1 MPEEAP
7 PSCISS
13 TDLLKLVGRYMS
25 SEDVE
30 KVNQAYLLAFEAHD
44 GVIRKSGEAYIYHPI
59 AVAYTLADLHMDVDT
74 ICAAILH
81 DVVEDTHFTKNCI
94 NERFG
99 EVVAD
104 LVDGVTKLSG
114 GQFNTRDEA
123 AAASFQKMMA
133 AMIHDYRVVLIKLA
147 DRLHNVKTLGV
158 RSPNSRRRIAK
169 ETLDIHVPL
178 ARRMGMNTL
187 RKDLQLNAFRHL
199 YPWRYALL
207 EKAMQKQ
214 VYDHATEHKEIIDT
228 IKGGLSEANIHG
240 DVFSWEKNIYKLYK
254 RISKGKSHKQLNK
267 FTESLELRILVN
279 NSIDCYAA
287 LGVVHQFFHPKV
299 GSFKDFI
306 ATPKGYGFQALQ
318 TALVTPQRQL
328 IFVQIQSNEMH
339 QIAQYGIT
347 ASRRFPQLLQSS
359 GKSKMYLER
368 WLKQVEEIQST
379 TGTAAE
385 FLEDMKADLFL
396 SEIYVSTPRGEVK
409 VLPKG
414 STPVDFAY
422 AIHTEVG
429 DKCVSAVIDGE
440 PARLNARLSNGATV
454 LILTDEDAVPS
465 PTWLNFAITA
475 KARSSIRSWI
485 KARKSYEFIELGEK
499 ILDKALLS
507 INKSTLDSI
516 PEDSMRDTLAALK
529 LDNKDDLFTS
539 IANGNQSAKLVAKR
553 LLDNDGLAY
562 LDEDHKDQLLLIKGT
577 EGLAVNLQTCCYPI
591 PNDSIVAHPNK
602 QTGLEVHRDNCP
614 TLARTGHSL
623 QKDIFSIA
631 WVDDTSKESHFLAAL
646 NLKVKNRVGVLS
658 NITNLL
664 EKMDVNIED
673 INITGDKEMKDMYFL
688 IQVKD
693 GTHLRFVAE
702 SLNSLSHVLDVVR
715 VFDGKN
721 QSNNRK

>member
-1 MPEEAP
+1 MPKEAP
-7 PSCISS
+7 LTSINS
-13 TDLLKLVGRYMS
+13 TDLLEQVGRYMNT
-25 SEDVE
+25 EDVE
-30 KVNQAYLLAFEAHD
+30 KVNQAHLLAHKAHD
-44 GVIRKSGEAYIYHPI
+44 GVTRKSGEAYIFHPI

-74 ICAAILH
+74 VCAALLH
-81 DVVEDTHFTKNCI
+81 DVIEDTDYTKADI
-94 NERFG
+94 SEKFG

-104 LVDGVTKLSG
+104 LVDGVTKLAG
-114 GQFNTRDEA
+114 GQFTTRDEA

-133 AMIHDYRVVLIKLA
+133 AMTHDYRVVLIKLA
-147 DRLHNVKTLGV
+147 DRLHNVQTLGV
-158 RSPNSRRRIAK
+158 RSPESTRRIAK

-187 RKDLQLNAFRHL
+187 RKDLQLTAFKQL
-199 YPWRYALL
+199 YPWRSARL
-207 EKAMQKQ
+207 EKAIHKL
-214 VYDHATEHKEIIDT
+214 VSDNATEHQEIIDT
-228 IKGGLSEANIHG
+228 IKKGLVDKNIEG
-240 DVFSWEKNIYKLYK
+240 DVFSWEKNVYKLYR

-267 FTESLELRILVN
+267 FTESLELRVLVN
-279 NSIDCYAA
+279 NSLDCYAA
-287 LGVVHQFFHPKV
+287 LGIVHQLFHPKV

-318 TALVTPQRQL
+318 TALITPQRQL

-347 ASRRFPQLLQSS
+347 ASKRFPELLQSS
-359 GKSKMYLER
+359 GRSQMYLNR
-368 WLKQVEEIQST
+368 WLEQVEEIQNI

-422 AIHTEVG
+422 SIHTEVG

-440 PARLNARLSNGATV
+440 PARLNARLANGATV
-454 LILTDEDAVPS
+454 LILTDQDAAPS
-465 PTWLNFAITA
+465 PTWLNFTVTA

-485 KARKSYEFIELGEK
+485 KKRKSHEFIELGQK
-499 ILDKALLS
+499 ILEKALLS
-507 INKSTLDSI
+507 LNKSLASI
-516 PEDSMRDTLAALK
+516 PLENLSDTLVTLNLEDEDA
-529 LDNKDDLFTS
+529 LFTS

-553 LLDNDGLAY
+553 LLDNEGLAS

-577 EGLAVNLQTCCYPI
+577 EGLAVNLQKCCHPI
-591 PNDSIVAHPNK
+591 PNDTIVAYPNK

-631 WVDDTSKESHFLAAL
+631 WVNDTSKESHFLAAL
-646 NLKVKNRVGVLS
+646 NLHVKNRVGVLS
-658 NITNLL
+658 HITDLL
-664 EKMDVNIED
+664 EKMDINIED
-673 INITGDKEMKDMYFL
+673 INISGDKEIKDMYFL
-688 IQVKD
+688 IQVRD
-693 GTHLRFVAE
+693 GSHLLLVAE
-702 SLNSLSHVLDVVR
+702 SLKSQSHVIDVVR
-715 VFDGKN
+715 VLDDKN
-721 QSNNRK
+721 R

>member
-1 MPEEAP
+1 MPAEAS

-13 TDLLKLVGRYMS
+13 TDLIKQVGFYM
-25 SEDVE
+25 DKKDIE
-30 KVNQAYLLAFEAHD
+30 KVNQAYLLAYEAHD
-44 GVIRKSGEAYIYHPI
+44 GVIRKSGEPYIYHPI
-59 AVAYTLADLHMDVDT
+59 AVAFTLADLHMDVDT
-74 ICAAILH
+74 ICAALLH
-81 DVVEDTHFTKNCI
+81 DVIEDTEFTKKDI
-94 NERFG
+94 NDRFG

-104 LVDGVTKLSG
+104 LVDGVTKLAG
-114 GQFNTRDEA
+114 GRFTTRDEA

-133 AMIHDYRVVLIKLA
+133 AMTHDYRVVLIKLA

-158 RSPNSRRRIAK
+158 RSPKSRRRIAK

-187 RKDLQLNAFRHL
+187 RKDLQLNAFKHL
-199 YPWRYALL
+199 HPWRAARL
-207 EKAMQKQ
+207 EGAMHKL
-214 VYDHATEHKEIIDT
+214 VYDHADEHIEIINT
-228 IKGGLSEANIHG
+228 IKQGLADKDIQG

-267 FTESLELRILVN
+267 FTESLELRVLVN
-279 NSIDCYAA
+279 STIDCYTA
-287 LGVVHQFFHPKV
+287 LGVVHQLFHPKV

-306 ATPKGYGFQALQ
+306 STPKGYGFQALQ
-318 TALVTPQRQL
+318 TALLTPQRQL
-328 IFVQIQSNEMH
+328 IFVQIQSDEMH

-347 ASRRFPQLLQSS
+347 ASKKFPALLQSS
-359 GKSKMYLER
+359 GKSQMYLDR
-368 WLKQVEEIQST
+368 WLQQVEEIQNI

-422 AIHTEVG
+422 SIHTEVG
-429 DKCVSAVIDGE
+429 DKCVSALIDGE
-440 PARLNARLSNGATV
+440 PARLNARLANGATV
-454 LILTDEDAVPS
+454 LILTDQDAAPN

-485 KARKSYEFIELGEK
+485 KKRKTHEFIELGEK

-507 INKSTLDSI
+507 LRKSLDEI
-516 PEDSMRDTLAALK
+516 PEENLNKTLNALQ
-529 LDNKDDLFTS
+529 LENKQSLFTS

-553 LLDNDGLAY
+553 LVDNDQLAS
-562 LDEDHKDQLLLIKGT
+562 LDDKQKDQLLLIKGT

-591 PNDSIVAHPNK
+591 PNDSIVAHTNK
-602 QTGLEVHRDNCP
+602 QTGLQVHRDNCP
-614 TLARTGHSL
+614 SLARTGHSL

-646 NLKVKNRVGVLS
+646 DLQVRNRVGVLS
-658 NITNLL
+658 NITDLL
-664 EKMDVNIED
+664 EKMNINIED
-673 INITGDKEMKDMYFL
+673 INISGDKDMKDMYFL
-688 IQVKD
+688 IQVRD
-693 GTHLRFVAE
+693 GAHLRLVAE
-702 SLNSLSHVLDVVR
+702 SLSNQSHVLDVVR
-715 VFDGKN
+715 VLNDKN
-721 QSNNRK
+721 Q

>member
-1 MPEEAP
+1 MPKEASP
-7 PSCISS
+7 ACINS
-13 TDLLKLVGRYMS
+13 TDLLEQVGRYLN
-25 SEDVE
+25 SEDIE
-30 KVNQAYLLAFEAHD
+30 KVNQAYLLAFKAHD
-44 GVIRKSGEAYIYHPI
+44 GVIRKSGEAYIFHPI

-74 ICAAILH
+74 VCAALLH
-81 DVVEDTHFTKNCI
+81 DVIEDTDYTKVDI
-94 NERFG
+94 TERFG
-99 EVVAD
+99 PVVAD
-104 LVDGVTKLSG
+104 LVDGVTKLAG
-114 GQFNTRDEA
+114 GQFTTRDEA

-158 RSPNSRRRIAK
+158 RSPSSRRRIAK

-199 YPWRYALL
+199 YPWRAARL
-207 EKAMQKQ
+207 ETAMQKL
-214 VYDHATEHKEIIDT
+214 VSDHATEHQEIIDT
-228 IKGGLSEANIHG
+228 IKKGLEDKNIQG
-240 DVFSWEKNIYKLYK
+240 AVFGWEKNIYKLYK
-254 RISKGKSHKQLNK
+254 RISKGKSHKQLSK
-267 FTESLELRILVN
+267 FTESLELRVLVN
-279 NSIDCYAA
+279 NSLDCYTA
-287 LGVVHQFFHPKV
+287 LGVVHQLFHPKV

-318 TALVTPQRQL
+318 TALITPQRQL

-347 ASRRFPQLLQSS
+347 ATKRFPELLQSS
-359 GKSKMYLER
+359 GRSQMYLDR
-368 WLKQVEEIQST
+368 WLEQVEEIQNI

-422 AIHTEVG
+422 SIHTEVG

-440 PARLNARLSNGATV
+440 PARLNARLANGATV
-454 LILTDEDAVPS
+454 LILTDQDAAPS
-465 PTWLNFAITA
+465 PTWLNFTITA

-485 KARKSYEFIELGEK
+485 KKRKSHEFIELGQK
-499 ILDKALLS
+499 ILEKALLS
-507 INKSTLDSI
+507 FNKHLDAIPNENISKTL
-516 PEDSMRDTLAALK
+516 TALNIE
-529 LDNKDDLFTS
+529 NKDDLFTS

-553 LLDNDGLAY
+553 LIDNDGLAS
-562 LDEDHKDQLLLIKGT
+562 LDENHKDQLLLIKGT
-577 EGLAVNLQTCCYPI
+577 EGLAVSLQKCCYPI
-591 PNDSIVAHPNK
+591 PNDSIVAHANK

-646 NLKVKNRVGVLS
+646 NLQVKNRVGVLS
-658 NITNLL
+658 HITDLL
-664 EKMDVNIED
+664 EKMDINIED
-673 INITGDKEMKDMYFL
+673 INISGDKEMKDMYFL
-688 IQVKD
+688 IQVRD
-693 GTHLRFVAE
+693 GAHLRLVAE
-702 SLNSLSHVLDVVR
+702 SLNSQSHVIDVVR
-715 VFDGKN
+715 VFDDKK
-721 QSNNRK
+721 R

>member
-1 MPEEAP
+1 MPKDAS

-13 TDLLKLVGRYMS
+13 TDLIEQVGRYMS
-25 SEDVE
+25 NEDVD
-30 KVNQAYLLAFEAHD
+30 KVNKSYLLAFKAHD
-44 GVIRKSGEAYIYHPI
+44 GVIRKSGEAYIFHPI

-74 ICAAILH
+74 VCAALLH
-81 DVVEDTHFTKNCI
+81 DVIEDTEYTKDDI
-94 NERFG
+94 TERFG

-114 GQFNTRDEA
+114 GQFTTRDEA

-133 AMIHDYRVVLIKLA
+133 AMTHDYRVVLIKLA
-147 DRLHNVKTLGV
+147 DRLHNVKTLAV
-158 RSPNSRRRIAK
+158 RSPGSRRRIAK

-199 YPWRYALL
+199 YPWRSARL
-207 EKAMQKQ
+207 EKAMNKL
-214 VYDHATEHKEIIDT
+214 VSDNATEHQEILDT
-228 IKGGLSEANIHG
+228 IKKGLADKNIEG
-240 DVFSWEKNIYKLYK
+240 NVFSWEKNAYKLYK

-267 FTESLELRILVN
+267 FTESLELRVLVN
-279 NSIDCYAA
+279 NSLDCYAA
-287 LGVVHQFFHPKV
+287 LGIVHQLFHPKV

-318 TALVTPQRQL
+318 TALITPQRQL
-328 IFVQIQSNEMH
+328 IFVQIQSTEMH

-347 ASRRFPQLLQSS
+347 ASKRFPELLHSS
-359 GKSKMYLER
+359 GRSQMYLDR
-368 WLKQVEEIQST
+368 WLEQVEEIQNI

-422 AIHTEVG
+422 SIHTEVG

-440 PARLNARLSNGATV
+440 PARLNARLANGATV
-454 LILTDEDAVPS
+454 LILTDQDAAPS

-485 KARKSYEFIELGEK
+485 KKRKSHEFIAIGQK
-499 ILDKALLS
+499 ILEKALASFNQSL
-507 INKSTLDSI
+507 KSI
-516 PEDSMRDTLAALK
+516 PDENIINTLATLNLEDEKA
-529 LDNKDDLFTS
+529 LFTS

-553 LLDNDGLAY
+553 LLDNDGLAS
-562 LDEDHKDQLLLIKGT
+562 LDENHKDQLLLIKGT
-577 EGLAVNLQTCCYPI
+577 EGLAVNLQKCCYPI
-591 PNDSIVAHPNK
+591 PGDTIVAHPNK
-602 QTGLEVHRDNCP
+602 HTGLEVHRDNCP
-614 TLARTGHSL
+614 TLARTSNSL

-646 NLKVKNRVGVLS
+646 NLQVKNRIGVLS
-658 NITNLL
+658 HITDLL

-673 INITGDKEMKDMYFL
+673 INISGDKEMKDMYFL
-688 IQVKD
+688 IQVRD
-693 GTHLRFVAE
+693 GSHLRLIAE
-702 SLNSLSHVLDVVR
+702 SLNNQSHVLDVVR
-715 VFDGKN
+715 VFDDKN
-721 QSNNRK
+721 HS

>member
-1 MPEEAP
+1 MAEEAHP
-7 PSCISS
+7 PCISS
-13 TDLLKLVGRYMS
+13 TDLLELVGRYMN

-30 KVNQAYLLAFEAHD
+30 KVDQAYQLAFKAHD
-44 GVIRKSGEAYIYHPI
+44 GVIRKSGEAYIFHPI

-81 DVVEDTHFTKNCI
+81 DVIEDTHYTKNCI

-114 GQFNTRDEA
+114 GEFTTRDEA
-123 AAASFQKMMA
+123 AAASFQKMMS
-133 AMIHDYRVVLIKLA
+133 AMTHDYRVVLIKLA

-158 RSPNSRRRIAK
+158 RSPKSRRRIAK

-199 YPWRYALL
+199 YPWRSARL
-207 EKAMQKQ
+207 EDAMQKL
-214 VYDHATEHKEIIDT
+214 VYDHADEHKEIIDT
-228 IKGGLSEANIHG
+228 IKSGLGEAGIQG
-240 DVFSWEKNIYKLYK
+240 DVFSWEKNVYKLYR

-267 FTESLELRILVN
+267 FTESLELRVLVN
-279 NSIDCYAA
+279 NTIDCYAA
-287 LGVVHQFFHPKV
+287 LGVVHQLFHPKV

-318 TALVTPQRQL
+318 TALITPQRQL
-328 IFVQIQSNEMH
+328 IFVQIQSDEMH

-347 ASRRFPQLLQSS
+347 ASLKFPYLLKSS
-359 GKSKMYLER
+359 DKSQMYLNR
-368 WLKQVEEIQST
+368 WLQQVEEIQSI

-422 AIHTEVG
+422 SIHTEVG

-440 PARLNARLSNGATV
+440 PARLNSRLTNGATV
-454 LILTDEDAVPS
+454 LILTDQDAAPS
-465 PTWLNFAITA
+465 PSWLNFAVTA

-485 KARKSYEFIELGEK
+485 NTRKSHEFIELGEK
-499 ILDKALLS
+499 ILEKALLS
-507 INKSTLDSI
+507 INKSTLESI
-516 PEDSMRDTLAALK
+516 SKERMDETLKILE
-529 LDNKDDLFTS
+529 LESKDDLFTS

-553 LLDNDGLAY
+553 LLNNNDLAS

-577 EGLAVNLQTCCYPI
+577 EGLAVNLQTCCYPM
-591 PNDSIVAHPNK
+591 PDDSIVAHPNP
-602 QTGLEVHRDNCP
+602 QTGLEIHRDNCP

-623 QKDIFSIA
+623 QK
-631 WVDDTSKESHFLAAL
+631 
-646 NLKVKNRVGVLS
+646 R
-658 NITNLL
+658 
-664 EKMDVNIED
+664 
-673 INITGDKEMKDMYFL
+673 YF
-688 IQVKD
+688 
-693 GTHLRFVAE
+693 
-702 SLNSLSHVLDVVR
+702 
-715 VFDGKN
+715 
-721 QSNNRK
+721 